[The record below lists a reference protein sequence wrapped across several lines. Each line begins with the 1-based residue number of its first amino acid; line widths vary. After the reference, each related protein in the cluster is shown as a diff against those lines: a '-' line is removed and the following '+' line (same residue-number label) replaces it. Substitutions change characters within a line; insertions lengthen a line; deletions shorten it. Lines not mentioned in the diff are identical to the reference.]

1 MKAVSVSLSVL
12 FAVAAFASTA
22 AAEHDDVIVVKV
34 HENCSLQD
42 YVKIKDDFNATWA
55 KEHGYQAEVSVPLQ
69 ATELTRLGMPGE
81 TPSPTRSPLRRSC
94 RRASTSAAR
103 ISAVAGST
111 STRKGPSRLAA
122 AEGTSRRRRPPAARA
137 CLKTRSGRAIDPSS
151 RRFGALTGASSR
163 EHTQVEQ

>member
-69 ATELTRLGMPGE
+69 ATELTTVFWVG
-81 TPSPTRSPLRRSC
+81 RS
-94 RRASTSAAR
+94 AN
-103 ISAVAGST
+103 
-111 STRKGPSRLAA
+111 AA
-122 AEGTSRRRRPPAARA
+122 AFGKAWDAWRDAQSDPKSTAAKLQARFDE
-137 CLKTRSGRAIDPSS
+137 CSTNISRSGFD
-151 RRFGALTGASSR
+151 
-163 EHTQVEQ
+163 VY